1 MLDPLGPGVR
11 GSCEACDVGAENRAS
26 VLSKSG
32 VGSELLSHRSGPGR
46 LCPHREGQRIR
57 WFPVSPLLLGLQPR
71 EDQVTWSPGR
81 LTANLKL
88 SCSVRSLHL

>member
-46 LCPHREGQRIR
+46 LLSSQRGAADKMVPSESIVAGSSAER
-57 WFPVSPLLLGLQPR
+57 GPSDMESGKADSQP
-71 EDQVTWSPGR
+71 
-81 LTANLKL
+81 
-88 SCSVRSLHL
+88 